1 MDVLGGSDTL
11 YFLMAYHYGLLSL
24 SVKQGCH
31 HPGISII
38 DLPGPF
44 LNSEGLMMLN
54 NSTHEF
60 ERLLGKAAL
69 ALRSDFPRKVQENLF
84 ETAVAGEVVIRNH
97 LASYLHD
104 HHPKTAH
111 PAKPIQLG

>member
-1 MDVLGGSDTL
+1 
-11 YFLMAYHYGLLSL
+11 
-24 SVKQGCH
+24 
-31 HPGISII
+31 
-38 DLPGPF
+38 

-69 ALRSDFPRKVQENLF
+69 VLWSDFPRDVQEKLF
-84 ETAVAGEVVIRNH
+84 ETAVAGEVIIRNH

-104 HHPKTAH
+104 HHPKTTR
-111 PAKPIQLG
+111 PARPTRLG

>member
-1 MDVLGGSDTL
+1 MTDALPKTWLPLGR
-11 YFLMAYHYGLLSL
+11 GLFEWCDPM
-24 SVKQGCH
+24 V
-31 HPGISII
+31 
-38 DLPGPF
+38 
-44 LNSEGLMMLN
+44 MN

-69 ALRSDFPRKVQENLF
+69 ALWSDLPRDVQENLF
-84 ETAVAGEVVIRNH
+84 EPAVAGEVILRSH

-111 PAKPIQLG
+111 PAKPTQLA

>member
-1 MDVLGGSDTL
+1 MKASQLSGLTWQALGP
-11 YFLMAYHYGLLSL
+11 LSIPT
-24 SVKQGCH
+24 VEQR
-31 HPGISII
+31 
-38 DLPGPF
+38 GP
-44 LNSEGLMMLN
+44 MMMMN

-69 ALRSDFPRKVQENLF
+69 ALWSDFPREVQENLF
-84 ETAVAGEVVIRNH
+84 ETAVAGDVIIRNH

-111 PAKPIQLG
+111 PAKPTQLA

>member
-1 MDVLGGSDTL
+1 VAARSPNTKAHGRRTPADEG
-11 YFLMAYHYGLLSL
+11 FRGLFE
-24 SVKQGCH
+24 QR
-31 HPGISII
+31 
-38 DLPGPF
+38 GP
-44 LNSEGLMMLN
+44 MIMN

-69 ALRSDFPRKVQENLF
+69 ALWSDFPRDVQENLF
-84 ETAVAGEVVIRNH
+84 DTAVAGDVIIRNH

-111 PAKPIQLG
+111 PAKPTRLA

>member
-1 MDVLGGSDTL
+1 M
-11 YFLMAYHYGLLSL
+11 
-24 SVKQGCH
+24 Q
-31 HPGISII
+31 P
-38 DLPGPF
+38 
-44 LNSEGLMMLN
+44 EQRWLMMMN

-69 ALRSDFPRKVQENLF
+69 ALWADLPRDVQENLF
-84 ETAVAGEVVIRNH
+84 ETAVAEDLIIRNH

-111 PAKPIQLG
+111 PAKPTQLA

>member
-1 MDVLGGSDTL
+1 MKRENSVHDRRDQQPRLDGS
-11 YFLMAYHYGLLSL
+11 
-24 SVKQGCH
+24 
-31 HPGISII
+31 
-38 DLPGPF
+38 F

-69 ALRSDFPRKVQENLF
+69 ALWSDFPREVQENLF

>member
-1 MDVLGGSDTL
+1 VYACFRSD
-11 YFLMAYHYGLLSL
+11 YIAHRRFDGLFE
-24 SVKQGCH
+24 QR
-31 HPGISII
+31 
-38 DLPGPF
+38 DLT
-44 LNSEGLMMLN
+44 MMI

-69 ALRSDFPRKVQENLF
+69 ALWSDLPRDVQESLF
-84 ETAVAGEVVIRNH
+84 ETAVAGEVIVRNH

-111 PAKPIQLG
+111 PAKPKRSA

>member
-1 MDVLGGSDTL
+1 
-11 YFLMAYHYGLLSL
+11 
-24 SVKQGCH
+24 
-31 HPGISII
+31 
-38 DLPGPF
+38 
-44 LNSEGLMMLN
+44 MMMVN

-69 ALRSDFPRKVQENLF
+69 ALWSDFPRDVQENLF
-84 ETAVAGEVVIRNH
+84 ETAVAGDVVIRNH

-111 PAKPIQLG
+111 PALKLAQSAKRSSL